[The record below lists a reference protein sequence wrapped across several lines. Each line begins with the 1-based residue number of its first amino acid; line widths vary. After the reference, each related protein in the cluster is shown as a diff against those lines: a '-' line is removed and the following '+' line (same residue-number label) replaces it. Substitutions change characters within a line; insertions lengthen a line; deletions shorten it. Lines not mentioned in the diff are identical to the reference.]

1 MPLMSNTLDNKIL
14 GKPVADSIMQT
25 TAARV
30 ANIKAKTGKT
40 VCLATVLVGED
51 PASHTYI
58 RMKHNRCEQAGIA
71 SRHIKLDDSTT
82 TEQLVATITE
92 LGADPDVHG
101 ILLQHP
107 VPKQIDERAAF
118 EAIPVAK
125 DVDGVTYGSF
135 SRMWFDE
142 PGCFPSCTPQGI
154 MLLLESAN
162 IDLSGKHAVVIGR
175 SPILGKPMAGLLLAK
190 NATVTICHSRTKD
203 LPQMVKQADIV
214 VAAVGKPEFVQGDW
228 LKEGAIVM
236 DAGYNPGNVGD
247 VHFDSAA
254 KVASLITPVPGGV
267 GPMTLAVLMQ
277 QTSLAAAQQLGVTE

>member
-1 MPLMSNTLDNKIL
+1 
-14 GKPVADSIMQT
+14 MQQ

-30 ANIKAKTGKT
+30 ADIKARTG
-40 VCLATVLVGED
+40 VAPCLATVLVGED

-58 RMKHNRCEQAGIA
+58 RMKLNRCEQAGIA
-71 SRHIKLDDSTT
+71 SKHIKLDDTT
-82 TEQLVATITE
+82 TTQQLVDTITA
-92 LGADPDVHG
+92 LGNDPSVHG

-107 VPKQIDERAAF
+107 VPHQIDERQAF
-118 EAIPVAK
+118 EAIPVSK

-154 MLLLESAN
+154 MLLLESAGIN
-162 IDLSGKHAVVIGR
+162 LSGKHAVVIGR

-190 NATVTICHSRTKD
+190 HATVTICHSRTRD
-203 LPQMVKQADIV
+203 LPALVKQADIV
-214 VAAVGKPEFVQGDW
+214 VAAVGKPEFVKGEW
-228 LKEGAIVM
+228 LKPGAIVM

-247 VHFDSAA
+247 VHYESAA

-277 QTSLAAAQQLGVTE
+277 QTSLAAAQQLGVTKS

>member
-1 MPLMSNTLDNKIL
+1 MSNTLDNKIL

-107 VPKQIDERAAF
+107 VPKQIDAPAARHGCCGAVDGRRRDTEGACGRAGGAG
-118 EAIPVAK
+118 APCAASICQLVRPVARSTK
-125 DVDGVTYGSF
+125 YWRPAWSHAGSQTVPLR
-135 SRMWFDE
+135 STTWRA
-142 PGCFPSCTPQGI
+142 PGCG
-154 MLLLESAN
+154 
-162 IDLSGKHAVVIGR
+162 G
-175 SPILGKPMAGLLLAK
+175 AG
-190 NATVTICHSRTKD
+190 
-203 LPQMVKQADIV
+203 
-214 VAAVGKPEFVQGDW
+214 
-228 LKEGAIVM
+228 
-236 DAGYNPGNVGD
+236 
-247 VHFDSAA
+247 
-254 KVASLITPVPGGV
+254 
-267 GPMTLAVLMQ
+267 
-277 QTSLAAAQQLGVTE
+277 